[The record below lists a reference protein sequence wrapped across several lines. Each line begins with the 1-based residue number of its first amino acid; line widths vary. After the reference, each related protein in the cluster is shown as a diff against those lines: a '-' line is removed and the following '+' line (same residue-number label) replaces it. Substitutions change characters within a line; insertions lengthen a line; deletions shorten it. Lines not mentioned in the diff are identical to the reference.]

1 MLKYITK
8 NEYQELLGATSIPD
22 NFNKLAIEASSYI
35 NKMTFGRI
43 DVNNVPEEVKFA
55 TCVIM
60 DLLID
65 KENVLKTMKSLKSQ
79 NIEGWSETYQ
89 TPEEIKFDYENR
101 MYIALETYLWNV
113 QGKDNRPLLYKGV
126 DVIG

>member
-1 MLKYITK
+1 MLKYVTK

-22 NFNKLAIEASSYI
+22 NFNQLVVKASSYI

-43 DVNNVPEEVKFA
+43 DINNIPEEVKFA
-55 TCVIM
+55 TSLIIQ
-60 DLLID
+60 LLIE
-65 KENVLKTMKSLKSQ
+65 KENALSEMKNLKSQ

-89 TPEEIKFDYENR
+89 TPEEIKFDYDNK
-101 MYIALETYLWNV
+101 MYSVLETYLWNLH
-113 QGKDNRPLLYKGV
+113 GKDCRPLLYKGV